1 MRSYALALTLIAL
14 IPAPAQADGGIV
26 AASIIGGAAIGGM
39 IAGAASGAPVV
50 RTPTTVAVAP
60 VAVDTV
66 VIDRSRTL
74 YGNRYVQFYGGYGI
88 PGGPILAYGPD
99 IDLYWYPAF
108 RERVLLAAPVP
119 ATVER
124 CYRARIEVRGLRRW
138 VRKCE

>member
-1 MRSYALALTLIAL
+1 MRILAAVTMLALA
-14 IPAPAQADGGIV
+14 PAAARADGGVI
-26 AASIIGGAAIGGM
+26 AASIVGGAAIGGI

-50 RTPTTVAVAP
+50 RAPAAVAVAP

-99 IDLYWYPAF
+99 IDLYWYPAY
-108 RERVLLAAPVP
+108 REHVVFAAPVP

-124 CYRARIEVRGLRRW
+124 CYRARIEVRGMRRW
-138 VRKCE
+138 MRICE